1 MADTSV
7 KQKSNQIAFILSG
20 IHPGL
25 GQFYNEDW
33 GKGIAF
39 FVLFFFLSGF
49 LLPENYLDILRMKVP
64 MTKDLF
70 FRLLV
75 LGLFWA
81 VSIYDADRS
90 AKRRKKAALSAPPQ
104 A

>member
-1 MADTSV
+1 MADASG
-7 KQKSNQIAFILSG
+7 KRKSNQIAFILSG

-33 GKGIAF
+33 GKGVAF
-39 FVLFFFLSGF
+39 FVAFFFLSGL

-64 MTKDLF
+64 MTRHLF
-70 FRLLV
+70 LRLLL
-75 LGLFWA
+75 LGAFWA

-90 AKRRKKAALSAPPQ
+90 AKRRNRALSAPPQ
-104 A
+104 S